1 MDWKLTKSLYIVV
14 FLLMNIALIYIYMYE
29 HREAVDEIE
38 QSPDILS
45 RTGINMENVDAY
57 EPVEMNILTGTIEDF
72 SNAEDLPPEV
82 ELDDMTGTKITVEF
96 EESGPTMLEQ
106 NLENYTDDYVY
117 RGQEYKYDEVMSTPE
132 QFVFNQMYEDFPIF
146 NHEAARIVFRG
157 EGRQVKVMEQTRL
170 TNLVENEYTLDL
182 PAKSPVEVVEEL
194 YEMKKISDEA
204 IINKARLGYYIILTD
219 EDNVML
225 RPKWELDI
233 TDQGLDKTI
242 YVDATTDSGEII
254 ESE

>member
-14 FLLMNIALIYIYMYE
+14 FLLMNIALVYIYMYE
-29 HREAVDEIE
+29 HREAVNEIE

-45 RTGINMENVDAY
+45 RTNIDMENVEGY
-57 EPVEMNILTGTIEDF
+57 VPVEMNILTGTIEDF
-72 SNAEDLPPEV
+72 SNVEDLPGEV
-82 ELDDMTGTKITVEF
+82 DPNDIVDSKITVEF

-106 NLENYTDDYVY
+106 NLENYTDEYVY
-117 RGQEYKYDEVMSTPE
+117 RGEEYRYDEVMSTPD
-132 QFVFNQMYEDFPIF
+132 QVIFNQVYEDFPIF

-157 EGRQVKVMEQTRL
+157 EGRQVKVMEQTVL
-170 TNLVENEYTLDL
+170 TNLEENEYTLDV
-182 PAKSPVEVVEEL
+182 PAKSPTEVVEEL
-194 YEMKKISDEA
+194 YEVKKISDEA
-204 IINKARLGYYIILTD
+204 VINKARLGYYIILTD
-219 EDNVML
+219 DGNVML

-233 TDQGLDKTI
+233 TDQELTKTI